1 MTVHTVKVFR
11 SFLNLALKYYS
22 TLTRK
27 GNYAIM
33 QLDQKVAI
41 VTGSDSGIGR
51 AIAIEFAKEGATVV
65 VNYAHAKD
73 KANEVLQTIQNNG
86 GKAVVIQADVSQY
99 QQAVG
104 LIQQTV
110 EHFNRLDIMVNNAGM
125 EIHGPF
131 LDVTEEQWD
140 RVLGVDLKGAFFCA
154 QAAAREM
161 VKRKIPGR
169 IINVSSVHED
179 LPMPNNSPYCCAKGG
194 LRMMM
199 RTICLELAPY
209 NITVNNIGPGA
220 VDTPIDADV
229 KADPQKMKALL
240 DEIPLHRMG
249 QPEEVAKLA
258 LYLASDAA
266 AYVTGSTYFID
277 GGLMRNTGGL

>member
-1 MTVHTVKVFR
+1 M
-11 SFLNLALKYYS
+11 
-22 TLTRK
+22 
-27 GNYAIM
+27 G

-51 AIAIEFAKEGATVV
+51 GIAIEFAKEGATVV
-65 VNYAHAKD
+65 INYAHAKD
-73 KANEVLQTIQNNG
+73 KADEVLRTIQQSD
-86 GKAVVIQADVSQY
+86 GKAIVIQADVSQY
-99 QQAVG
+99 QQAMG

-110 EHFNRLDIMVNNAGM
+110 ERFNRLDIMVNNAGM

-131 LDVTEEQWD
+131 VEVSEEQFD
-140 RVLGVDLKGAFFCA
+140 RVVGVDLKGAFFCA

-161 VKRKIPGR
+161 IKRKIPGR
-169 IINVSSVHED
+169 IINISSVHED
-179 LPMPNNSPYCCAKGG
+179 LPMPQNVPYCCAKGG
-194 LRMMM
+194 LRMLM

-220 VDTPIDADV
+220 INTPIDRDV
-229 KADPQKMKALL
+229 EADPEKMAALL
-240 DEIPLHRMG
+240 KEIPLHRMG
-249 QPEEVAKLA
+249 QPEEVGKLA

-277 GGLMRNTGGL
+277 GGLMRNTGAL

>member
-1 MTVHTVKVFR
+1 VKKER
-11 SFLNLALKYYS
+11 I
-22 TLTRK
+22 T
-27 GNYAIM
+27 IM
-33 QLDQKVAI
+33 GLLDQKVAV

-51 AIAIEFAKEGATVV
+51 GIAIEFARQGATVV
-65 VNYAHAKD
+65 INYAHAKD
-73 KANEVLQTIQNNG
+73 KADEVLQTIQKDN
-86 GKAVVIQADVSQY
+86 GKAIVIQADVSQY
-99 QQAVG
+99 QQAQG
-104 LIQQTV
+104 LIQQAV

-125 EIHGPF
+125 EMHSPF
-131 LDVTEEQWD
+131 VDVTEEQFD

-161 VKRKIPGR
+161 IKSKTPGR
-169 IINVSSVHED
+169 IINISSVHED
-179 LPMPNNSPYCCAKGG
+179 LPMTQNVPYCCAKGG
-194 LRMMM
+194 MRMLM

-229 KADPQKMKALL
+229 KADPQKLQALL
-240 DEIPLHRMG
+240 NEIPLHRMG
-249 QPEEVAKLA
+249 QPEDIGKLA

-266 AYVTGSTYFID
+266 AYVTGATYFID